1 MIEPLT
7 LQSEY
12 LSNSMHLVTKAPNNY
27 ELVQKINEI
36 IEHINRQEESKLQ
49 DIHIMSDVKRC
60 PNCGHNEYSKL
71 YSTITLLNVPEV
83 YKDGVLQESPVK
95 NKSTTTYQC
104 LKCGHTWEDNYG
116 I

>member
-36 IEHINRQEESKLQ
+36 IEYINKQEEYKSQ
-49 DIHIMSDVKRC
+49 YTHIMSDVKRC
-60 PNCGHNEYSKL
+60 PNCGHDEYSKL
-71 YSTITLLNVPEV
+71 YSTTTLLNIPEV
-83 YKDGVLQESPVK
+83 YKDGVLQESSVK

-104 LKCGHTWEDNYG
+104 LKCGHRLQDG
-116 I
+116 